1 MAENNNSQPTDP
13 IYSGTD
19 KAVKF
24 AKATDIDKAKTY
36 TSQDE
41 DTITFVKKDGV
52 GHGHIVVGGVEYGEG
67 VFDANTSSDQSVGSL
82 AKNTNIG
89 GMTPFEVLDIM
100 LNPEY
105 APKYTKGKVAITCD
119 NGLTDSNKIT
129 YDNGDVLEVGTKTPK
144 SAWYSGRIVTSS
156 VVSKKSSATNRA
168 YYLGTESE
176 NTNEENGNGEKPI
189 MNIPFELSVMQG
201 GNYFNFD
208 TVTSSE
214 GQITV
219 KSSDVQLK
227 DGTDS
232 EGKVTTSKGNN
243 TQYTSSNST
252 TKIADTQNL
261 TTSHVTESYHVD
273 GEIVNGSH
281 NIYYKFGVYGTFGNG
296 GALARL
302 PLQTGVTYGNDSF
315 DVKLKAIASGT
326 STEAKIYVPE
336 EWQIK
341 KEGVTYKI
349 SEYLNGSWQP
359 TAGTTWELLLDGTGN
374 PVLESITI
382 GGGQTHNYKV
392 YKKIS
397 NITNDTAIKFEVVKN
412 NN

>member
-1 MAENNNSQPTDP
+1 MAENNNSQPTVP
-13 IYSGTD
+13 NYSGTD
-19 KAVKF
+19 NAVKF
-24 AKATDIDKAKTY
+24 AKATDIGKAKTY
-36 TSQDE
+36 TSQDK
-41 DTITFVKKDGV
+41 DTIAFVKKNGE
-52 GHGHIVVGGVEYGEG
+52 GFGHIVVGGVEYGEG
-67 VFDANTSSDQSVGSL
+67 VFDTNTLSDQSVGSL
-82 AKNTNIG
+82 DKGTNIG
-89 GMTPFEVLDIM
+89 GKTPFEVLDII

-119 NGLTDSNKIT
+119 NGLTDDDKIT
-129 YDNGDVLEVGTKTPK
+129 YNNGDVLEVGTKTPK

-156 VVSKKSSATNRA
+156 VVSTKSSATNRA

-176 NTNEENGNGEKPI
+176 NTNEQDGNGKKPI

-219 KSSDVQLK
+219 KSTDVQLK

-243 TQYTSSNST
+243 TQYSSSNST
-252 TKIADTQNL
+252 TKIADTSNL
-261 TTSHVTESYHVD
+261 KTDYVTTDYHVN
-273 GEIVNGSH
+273 GETVSGSH

-296 GALARL
+296 GTLARL
-302 PLQTGVTYGNDSF
+302 PLQTGVTYGDDTF
-315 DVKLKAIASGT
+315 KVKLKAIASGT

-349 SEYLNGSWQP
+349 SEFLNGAWQP
-359 TAGTTWELLLDGTGN
+359 TAGTTWELLLDGN
-374 PVLESITI
+374 DDPVLESITI